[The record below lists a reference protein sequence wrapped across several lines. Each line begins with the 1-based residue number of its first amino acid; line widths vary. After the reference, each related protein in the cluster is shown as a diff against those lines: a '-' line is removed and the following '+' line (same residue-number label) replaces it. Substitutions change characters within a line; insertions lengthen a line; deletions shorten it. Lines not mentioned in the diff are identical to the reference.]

1 MIVLKVYN
9 ILGKEIAT
17 LVNGKLHPGVYEVP
31 FSIDKFTDYQLSS
44 GVYYYKLEAG
54 EFSDVKKMIL
64 LK

>member
-1 MIVLKVYN
+1 
-9 ILGKEIAT
+9 